1 MKKLCRCK
9 DGMIA
14 GVCGGAADYLSMDRT
29 VVRVLYAFLTIVA
42 APLGI
47 VGYIACMFLMPME
60 DDNIID
66 G

>member
-9 DGMIA
+9 DGYIG
-14 GVCGGAADYLSMDRT
+14 GVCGGVADYLNIDRT
-29 VVRVLYAFLTIVA
+29 VVRVLYAFLTLVA
-42 APLGI
+42 APIGI
-47 VGYIACMFLMPME
+47 VGYIVCMFLMPME